1 LRKDGGISEWISFP
15 ADAFCPQR
23 PCFRATSFLFS
34 KKIKKI
40 MKVGKSVSR
49 VELFEKYKVKKVL
62 AFCPHCMT
70 MFEDGLKNEK
80 ADQMRVLYLA

>member
-1 LRKDGGISEWISFP
+1 
-15 ADAFCPQR
+15 
-23 PCFRATSFLFS
+23 
-34 KKIKKI
+34 